1 MGLAGGHLKGGDMK
15 RSSLAVA
22 AVLILTVLDPRSAA
36 AQVTFV
42 PGVKGG
48 LSISTL
54 RASGESWSSLKR
66 PALGAFL
73 SINLDKTISI
83 QPEIY
88 WLTKGGAASA
98 GHFYDEFGN
107 LIEIEYRWGL
117 SYIHLPVLAKLHPI
131 PKGTFRPV
139 LFAGPAF
146 DILLRAVRG
155 AYYNGQL
162 ADEMNITDA
171 YKGISWDFV
180 AGVGLEVAL
189 NKVVLVAEAR
199 CTLGLT
205 NIVRL
210 YPDYSQKTRALMFLA
225 GFGF

>member
-1 MGLAGGHLKGGDMK
+1 MK
-15 RSSLAVA
+15 KSILAVA
-22 AVLILTVLDPRSAA
+22 AVLIVTFLDPRSAA
-36 AQVTFV
+36 AQVTFT

-88 WLTKGGAASA
+88 WLTQGGSA
-98 GHFYDEFGN
+98 LVGIFYDELGN
-107 LIEIEYRWGL
+107 PVEIEYRWAL
-117 SYIHLPVLAKLHPI
+117 SYIHLTVLDKIYPI
-131 PKGTFRPV
+131 PKGKVRPI
-139 LFAGPAF
+139 LFFGPAF
-146 DILLRAVRG
+146 DILIRAVRG
-155 AYYNGQL
+155 SYYNGQR
-162 ADEMNITDA
+162 ADELNITDA
-171 YKGISWDFV
+171 YKGTNWDIV
-180 AGVGLEVAL
+180 AGAGLEVAL
-189 NKVVLVAEAR
+189 DKVVLVAEAR
-199 CTLGLT
+199 YTLGMT

-210 YPDYSQKTRALMFLA
+210 SPDTSQKTRALIFQA

>member
-1 MGLAGGHLKGGDMK
+1 MK
-15 RSSLAVA
+15 KSVLVIAV
-22 AVLILTVLDPRSAA
+22 VLILTALDPRSAA
-36 AQVTFV
+36 AQVTLA

-73 SINLDKTISI
+73 SINLDQTISI

-88 WLTKGGAASA
+88 WLIKGGAALV
-98 GHFYDEFGN
+98 GYYYDELGN
-107 LIEIEYRWGL
+107 PIEIEYRWAL

-131 PKGTFRPV
+131 PKGTLRPI

-146 DILLRAVRG
+146 DILIRAVRG
-155 AYYNGQL
+155 SYYGGQR

-171 YKGISWDFV
+171 YKGTGWDFV

-189 NKVVLVAEAR
+189 KKVVLVAEAR
-199 CTLGLT
+199 YTLGLT

-210 YPDYSQKTRALMFLA
+210 YPDYSQKTRALIFLA